1 MTALCTPRYNLVR
14 INSAMRMQPADGDTF
29 HDGNTIY
36 GAPLE
41 RRRHRKS
48 KRGLGKAGL
57 PGLLFGLL
65 VLATTLIAGGVIIYA
80 ESISSAP
87 EQP

>member
-1 MTALCTPRYNLVR
+1 
-14 INSAMRMQPADGDTF
+14 MQPADGDSF
-29 HDGNTIY
+29 YDGNTFC

-48 KRGLGKAGL
+48 KRALGKAGL

-65 VLATTLIAGGVIIYA
+65 ILATTHIAGGVIIYA
-80 ESISSAP
+80 ESFPSAP

>member
-1 MTALCTPRYNLVR
+1 
-14 INSAMRMQPADGDTF
+14 MQPADGGTF
-29 HDGNTIY
+29 YDGNTFY

-48 KRGLGKAGL
+48 TRRLGKAGL

-65 VLATTLIAGGVIIYA
+65 ILATTLIAGGVVIYA
-80 ESISSAP
+80 ESIASAP